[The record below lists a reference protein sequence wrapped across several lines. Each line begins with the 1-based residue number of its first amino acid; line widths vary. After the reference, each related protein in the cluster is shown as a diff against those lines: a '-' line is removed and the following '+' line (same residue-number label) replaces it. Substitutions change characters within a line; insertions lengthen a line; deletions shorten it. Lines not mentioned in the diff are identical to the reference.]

1 MGQLVTNPGRDRPGS
16 ERRCGDAVE
25 RYISMTRPFRDEFS
39 EQWNVLLAA
48 IVGTGCGAIA
58 LPTAAISLFM
68 RDLQADF
75 GWSRTDLSITSTI
88 VLAGLALAAPVVGW
102 LADRYRTWQITG
114 FSMVAMGCCFL
125 VLSRVGDSLALYLG
139 LFAVTAVLA
148 AGVSTVPFARA
159 VSIAFVDNRGKALG
173 LAMLGNGLT
182 GIALPLLL
190 VPLVADH
197 GWRRGFVALAILA
210 LVAAPV
216 VVALL
221 WVGERRPATLAH
233 RPSPTSAE
241 SQART
246 GLTVRQAVSS
256 RPFQVLA
263 LTFPLI
269 AIASAGLQLHFV
281 SILGDKGL
289 SAQWIAWYA
298 SAIGIALTVTR
309 IVAGYLL
316 DTFKAQWVSAAIMAI
331 GAASTLIFAFAG
343 TWGSIFGAIAIG
355 MTVGAEIDMVG
366 YFASRYF
373 GFASYGRVYG
383 LLYSTVMI
391 STAVSPL
398 VYGAVKDHVGN
409 YTPALI
415 GTAILLGL
423 SVIALL
429 ALGRLPYPVSDGE
442 PIPHID
448 VEASPIE
455 KVR

>member
-1 MGQLVTNPGRDRPGS
+1 
-16 ERRCGDAVE
+16 
-25 RYISMTRPFRDEFS
+25 MTRSFRHEIS
-39 EQWNVLLAA
+39 EHWNVLLAS
-48 IVGTGCGAIA
+48 IVGIGCGAIA

-75 GWSRTDLSITSTI
+75 GWSRTDLSFTST
-88 VLAGLALAAPVVGW
+88 LMLTALALAAPAVGW
-102 LADRYRTWQITG
+102 LADRYRTSQITG
-114 FSMVAMGCCFL
+114 FSMIAMGCCFL
-125 VLSRVGDSLALYLG
+125 VLSRLGDNLGLYLG
-139 LFAVTAVLA
+139 LFTLTAFLA

-173 LAMLGNGLT
+173 LAMLGNGLS

-190 VPLVADH
+190 VPLVADN
-197 GWRRGFVALAILA
+197 GWRSGFVALAVIA
-210 LVAAPV
+210 LVAAPI

-221 WVGERRPATLAH
+221 HIGENRPVVARRRAGEPAIDT
-233 RPSPTSAE
+233 T
-241 SQART
+241 ARA
-246 GLTVRQAVSS
+246 GLTVREAVRT

-289 SAQWIAWYA
+289 SAQWVAWYA

-309 IVAGYLL
+309 IVTGYLL
-316 DTFKAQWVSAAIMAI
+316 DTFKAQRVSAVIMAI
-331 GAASTLIFAFAG
+331 GAASTLVFAFAG
-343 TWGSIFGAIAIG
+343 TWGSIFGALAIG

-383 LLYSTVMI
+383 LLYSTVLI

-398 VYGAVKDHVGN
+398 LYGVVKDRHGD

-415 GTAILLGL
+415 GTAVLLTV

-429 ALGRLPYPVSDGE
+429 ALGRLPYPEPDG
-442 PIPHID
+442 
-448 VEASPIE
+448 VETPDPTDTESQMTE